1 MIKFNGKRKGCG
13 KMKRTDSVSGGFT
26 VWIKTDLVV
35 LLVGLLYYSV
45 LFITGETCL
54 IKAVTGK
61 DCPCCRMTRAMVRLF
76 KGDFSG
82 YFNENFMVCFYMQL
96 HFNKGK
102 IKKAV
107 DAVTVFVAA
116 ITFIKYLFI

>member
-1 MIKFNGKRKGCG
+1 
-13 KMKRTDSVSGGFT
+13 MKRTGGVSGGIT

-61 DCPCCRMTRAMVRLF
+61 DCPCCRMTRAMIRLF
-76 KGDFSG
+76 KGDFLG
-82 YFNENFMVCFYMQL
+82 YFNENFMAFPVAVCFYMQL